1 MAKTYDYLF
10 KLLLIGDSGVGKT
23 CVLFRFSED
32 AFNSTFIST
41 IGASCGGYFGVFCVF
56 TLRIDF
62 KIRTIELDG
71 KKIKLQIWDT
81 AGQERFRTITTAYYR
96 GAMGIMLVYDITN
109 EKSFDNIKNWIRNI
123 EEHASSDVEKMVL
136 GNKCDINDK
145 RQVSKDRG
153 EKLALEFGIKFMET
167 SAKANI
173 NVENAF
179 LTLARDIKSKM
190 DTKMEGN
197 APQGSSHGV
206 KISEP
211 QKKTS
216 FFRCSLL

>member
-32 AFNSTFIST
+32 AFNATFIST
-41 IGASCGGYFGVFCVF
+41 IG
-56 TLRIDF
+56 IDF

-123 EEHASSDVEKMVL
+123 EEHASADVEKMIL
-136 GNKCDINDK
+136 GNKCDMNDR
-145 RQVSKDRG
+145 RQVSKERG
-153 EKLALEFGIKFMET
+153 EQLAIEYGIKFMET
-167 SAKANI
+167 SAKASI
-173 NVENAF
+173 NVEEAF
-179 LTLARDIKSKM
+179 FTLARDIKV
-190 DTKMEGN
+190 KMEKRLEAQN
-197 APQGSSHGV
+197 PPRPSGV
-206 KISEP
+206 QLGRDDGRRKNLMDWLS
-211 QKKTS
+211 
-216 FFRCSLL
+216 RCSIL